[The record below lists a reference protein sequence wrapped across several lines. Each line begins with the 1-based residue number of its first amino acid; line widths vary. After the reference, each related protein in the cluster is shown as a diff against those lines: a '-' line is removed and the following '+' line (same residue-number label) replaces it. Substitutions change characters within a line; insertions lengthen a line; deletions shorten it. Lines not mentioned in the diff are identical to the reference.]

1 MVRQVS
7 QGAGSDDDVLLREKQ
22 KVGLLLDY
30 LAGEKGLSFCP
41 WQLGLQ
47 APAAPGLQGGPG
59 SDGKPF
65 LGSSL
70 EAGSPPGGGVSGDK
84 LWEAQDFDVHVSLGQ
99 GPWSHAFQPP
109 CGACSLPWRS
119 LEASLDSPFRVSRC
133 SWMSPGGETALLGHF
148 ENHCPEPGLNL
159 SGTRQK
165 AL

>member
-59 SDGKPF
+59 SDGKPV

-70 EAGSPPGGGVSGDK
+70 EAGSPPRGGGPVTGSGRHRT
-84 LWEAQDFDVHVSLGQ
+84 LMCMCHWVRVPGAMLFSLLVG
-99 GPWSHAFQPP
+99 
-109 CGACSLPWRS
+109 
-119 LEASLDSPFRVSRC
+119 RVLC
-133 SWMSPGGETALLGHF
+133 PGGVWR
-148 ENHCPEPGLNL
+148 PP
-159 SGTRQK
+159 
-165 AL
+165 